1 MHPPTAEPLRALE
14 AILTAD
20 AWVVGGA
27 VRDELLGRAFCDVD
41 VAVDEPP
48 ERPARAL
55 AAGLRGF
62 AFELSEGF
70 GGWRVVDHARSWQVD
85 LVPLVGGSLA
95 TDLAARDLT
104 INAMAR
110 PLGRTEIVDPHRGRD
125 DLCREILRG
134 VSTGAFTADP
144 LRVMR
149 LARLHSELGFRIDAA
164 TAAQAVLAAPGLG
177 AVAPERV
184 LSELLRLLRQPRAVS
199 GLEAMDALGATAAV
213 LPELVALEGVEQSQ
227 YHHLDVGRHTRAVL
241 AETVALTAEPG
252 ARFEALGP
260 QIEALLAEPL
270 ANELTRGEGLRLGAL
285 LHDSAKPQTRAVTD
299 TGRITFLDHDR
310 QGAALVET
318 ILRRLRA
325 SERLVGF
332 VSALVRHHL
341 RAGFL
346 VHEMPLDRRA
356 IYRYLRATE
365 PVEVEVTL
373 LSVADRLATQGRG
386 AEAAIRRHLE
396 VADLLLTEGLRWRAA
411 RPRPPLRGDDLAQAL
426 GITPGPELG
435 RLLAELEQAAFAG
448 ELADRDAAL
457 ALARTLL
464 ERSAGTER

>member
-1 MHPPTAEPLRALE
+1 MLPPTAEPLRALE
-14 AILTAD
+14 AMLTAD
-20 AWVVGGA
+20 AWMVGGT
-27 VRDELLGRAFCDVD
+27 VRDELLGRPFSDVD
-41 VAVDEPP
+41 VVVDEPP
-48 ERPARAL
+48 ERLARGL
-55 AAGLRGF
+55 AANFRAF

-70 GGWRVVDHARSWQVD
+70 GGWRVVDRQRIWQVD
-85 LVPLVGGSLA
+85 LVPLAGGSLA

-110 PLGRTEIVDPHRGRD
+110 PVGSAEIVDPHGGRE
-125 DLCREILRG
+125 DLGREILRV
-134 VSTGAFTADP
+134 VSPEAFTADP

-149 LARLHSELGFRIDAA
+149 VARLHSELGFRVEPA
-164 TAAQAVLAAPGLG
+164 TAARAVAAAPGM
-177 AVAPERV
+177 AEVAPERV
-184 LSELLRLLRQPRAVS
+184 LSELLRLLRQPSAVA

-213 LPELVALEGVEQSQ
+213 LPELAALDGVEQSP

-241 AETVALTAEPG
+241 AETVALTADPG
-252 ARFEALGP
+252 ARFGAPGP
-260 QIEALLAEPL
+260 ELEALLAEPL

-356 IYRYLRATE
+356 IYRYLRSTE

-373 LSVADRLATQGRG
+373 LSVADRLATHGRG

-396 VADLLLTEGLRWRAA
+396 VADLLLAEGLRWRAA
-411 RPRPPLRGDDLAQAL
+411 HPRSPVRGDDLARAL
-426 GITPGPELG
+426 GIRPGPKLG

-448 ELADRDAAL
+448 ELADREAAL